1 MDQNVRSTPSIA
13 PSRPEAKSYN
23 RRAPTLPQ
31 MTIASEFDRAFR
43 LHQQGK
49 LREAWFRYDAIL
61 KADPRHTGALHY
73 SGVVLHQSGKHAEAA
88 ERIRAALRLE
98 PAQPDAWSNLALVLE
113 AVGRRE
119 AAVNALKE
127 ALRYTPTSPE
137 ILNNLAAS
145 ELAMGHPEA
154 AEAAARQCVA
164 ADATHAPGWFNLA
177 LALSPQGRLLEAL
190 DAASRAAGL
199 APSQPSYA
207 GFKAQIE
214 QAIGAPEK
222 SRATLEAALIRA
234 PTDPTLRFQ
243 LASLLDVGGDLV
255 GAAEAYEQVLRLDPH
270 DGPALSQLMFARQRA
285 ADWHDLAVRRAAF
298 EAEVARGTSRLSP
311 FVSLSNSTSRA
322 LQRRCADAW
331 VAANAGAPATSGRL
345 LSGARL
351 RIGYLSAD
359 FHTHATAY
367 LTAGLFEQHDRAR
380 FEVVGY
386 STGPD
391 DGSALRAR
399 VMRAFDRF
407 VDAAGWPAERV
418 AQAIRSDG
426 IDILVDLKGHTEAA
440 APRVLAMRAA
450 PIQVHY
456 LGYPG
461 TLGGG
466 LVDYLIGDAIVT
478 PPAHAADY
486 AETLALLPGSYQV
499 NDRERPIADAP
510 TRAELDLPDDAVVLC
525 CFNNIYKLNP
535 EVMDAWARI
544 LAAVPDAVL
553 WLLVRGRDHPAV
565 GNLRKEAVRR
575 GIDARR
581 LVFATTR
588 PNPEYLALYR
598 RADLFVDTWPYNAH
612 TTGSDALWAG
622 CPLVTLR
629 GETFAGRVAASL
641 LQAVGLPELVADDV
655 DGYVANVVRLA
666 RDAAERARL
675 RAWLEGPGRASALF
689 DTSATTRSLEG
700 AYLAMAEQYRRG
712 VKAPIRVAPAVPSTP
727 SPGA

>member
-1 MDQNVRSTPSIA
+1 
-13 PSRPEAKSYN
+13 
-23 RRAPTLPQ
+23 
-31 MTIASEFDRAFR
+31 MTIAAEFDRAFR

-61 KADPRHTGALHY
+61 QAEPGHAGALHY

-88 ERIRAALRLE
+88 ERIRAALRVE

-113 AVGRRE
+113 AVGRPE

-127 ALRYTPTSPE
+127 ALRYTPSSPE
-137 ILNNLAAS
+137 ILGNLAAG
-145 ELAMGHPEA
+145 ELALGHADA
-154 AEAAARQCVA
+154 AETAARQSVA
-164 ADATHAPGWFNLA
+164 ADPTYAAGWFNLA

-199 APSQPSYA
+199 APAQPGYA
-207 GFKAQIE
+207 GFRAEIE
-214 QAIGAPEK
+214 QAIGAPQK
-222 SRATLEAALIRA
+222 ARATLEAALVRA
-234 PTDPTLRFQ
+234 PTNPVLRFQ
-243 LASLLDVGGDLV
+243 LASLLDAGGDLV
-255 GAAEAYEQVLRLDPH
+255 AAGDAYEQVLKLDPH
-270 DGPALSQLMFARQRA
+270 DGAALSQVMFARQRA
-285 ADWHDLAVRRAAF
+285 ADWHDLVERRSAFDAA
-298 EAEVARGTSRLSP
+298 VARGRSRLSP
-311 FVSLSNSTSRA
+311 FVALSNSASRA

-331 VAANAGAPATSGRL
+331 AATQGGAAAPPAKRL

-380 FEVVGY
+380 FDVVGY

-399 VMRAFDRF
+399 VARAFDRF
-407 VDAAGWPAERV
+407 VDAAGWSPERV
-418 AQAIRSDG
+418 AQAIRADG
-426 IDILVDLKGHTEAA
+426 IDILVDLKGHTEAGA
-440 APRVLAMRAA
+440 AGVLARRPA

-461 TLGGG
+461 TLGGT

-499 NDRERPIADAP
+499 NDRERPIAEAP
-510 TRAELDLPDDAVVLC
+510 TRAALGLPDDAIVLC
-525 CFNNIYKLNP
+525 CFCNTYKLNP
-535 EVMDAWARI
+535 DVMDAWARI
-544 LAAVPDAVL
+544 LADVPQAVL
-553 WLLVRGRDHPAV
+553 WLLVRDREHPAV

-588 PNPEYLALYR
+588 ANADYLALYR

-612 TTGSDALWAG
+612 TTASDALWAG
-622 CPLVTLR
+622 CPLVTQR
-629 GETFAGRVAASL
+629 GDTFAGRVAASL
-641 LQAVGLPELVADDV
+641 LHAVGLPELVTDDV
-655 DGYVANVVRLA
+655 DGYVATIVRLA
-666 RDAAERARL
+666 GDPGERARL
-675 RAWLEGPGRASALF
+675 RAWLEGPGRASPLF
-689 DTSATTRSLEG
+689 DTATTTRALES
-700 AYLAMAEQYRRG
+700 AYEAMADQYRRG
-712 VKAPIRVAPAVPSTP
+712 SRAPIRVGPPTSVLPSTT
-727 SPGA
+727 S